1 MNWDIIGATGEWA
14 GALLVGF
21 TLVYLSLQIRQQN
34 RIGQFAAWESII
46 DSHNQ
51 QLTNLT
57 PESAAAYLKGRN
69 EPSECDDREFMLF
82 QNGLRIYFNNTQKA
96 FRAHK
101 YGFIRQEDWLNIGKT
116 FAAEI
121 HSPGG
126 QIWRQGN
133 EDMAKDFFEAVDAL
147 NEEYEAV
154 LDFKQSAQANQE

>member
-34 RIGQFAAWESII
+34 RIGQFSAWESII

-51 QLTNLT
+51 QLINVT
-57 PESAAAYLKGRN
+57 PETAAAYAKGRN
-69 EPSECDDREFMLF
+69 QPSECDDGELMLF

-96 FRAHK
+96 FRAYK
-101 YGFIRQEDWLNIGKT
+101 YGFLRKEDWLDIAKT

-133 EDMAKDFFEAVDAL
+133 EEIAKDFFEAVDAL
-147 NEEYEAV
+147 QEEYQAV
-154 LDFKQSAQANQE
+154 LDLKQRAQPNQE